1 MQSCTEKKPASVN
14 SAVGTAE
21 PASMKLLA
29 KKFGRLRP
37 GWRLQQQNGVDHA
50 AGIRQ
55 RRFGKR
61 FHGKTR
67 GLTSKN
73 QRRCG

>member
-1 MQSCTEKKPASVN
+1 VVEKEPASVN
-14 SAVGTAE
+14 SAIGTTE
-21 PASMKLLA
+21 PASMKLPA
-29 KKFGRLRP
+29 KKIDRLRP
-37 GWRLQQQNGVDHA
+37 GWRLQQQHDVEHA

-55 RRFGKR
+55 RRFSKR
-61 FHGKTR
+61 FHCKTR